1 MTNKIA
7 RVESPVVLALQLPT
21 TLQQLAMALPRHL
34 NAERFARV
42 ALTEVRRNPDL
53 LACDPASFMGS
64 LVQAAQLG
72 LDIGSGL
79 GHAYL
84 IPFQNNKTGK
94 KDCQLIIGYRG
105 LIDLV
110 RRSGLV
116 RRLSAHVVFAGDT
129 FDYSFGTDEFI
140 KHVPSGETSFAKIT
154 HAYAIAEF
162 KDGARQM
169 EVMQRQEIDAIRDRG
184 RKNRVWDTDYGEMA
198 RKTVIRRICK
208 FLPLSPEISD
218 ALTIEHEADTNLVT
232 HARPDPRKMME
243 LQIAAAT
250 EDNEERARRE
260 AEAEAEYQ
268 KIVEADAGMT
278 Q

>member
-1 MTNKIA
+1 MSQIA
-7 RVESPVVLALQLPT
+7 RAESPIVLALQAPAS
-21 TLQQLAMALPRHL
+21 LQQLALALPRHL

-42 ALTEVRRNPDL
+42 AITEVRRNPDL
-53 LACDPASFMGS
+53 LACDAASFMGA

-94 KDCQLIIGYRG
+94 KDVQLIIGYRG
-105 LIDLV
+105 LIELV

-116 RRLSAHVVFAGDT
+116 RRLSAHVVYAGDT

-140 KHVPSGETSFAKIT
+140 RHVPCGETAFAKIT

-169 EVMQRQEIDAIRDRG
+169 EVMQRREIDAIRDRG
-184 RKNRVWDTDYGEMA
+184 RRNKVWDSDYSEMA
-198 RKTVIRRICK
+198 RKTLIRRICK
-208 FLPLSPEISD
+208 FLPISPEIAD
-218 ALTIEHEADTNLVT
+218 AMTIENEADNNFMTPP
-232 HARPDPRKMME
+232 RPDPRKMME
-243 LQIAAAT
+243 LQIAAAAD
-250 EDNEERARRE
+250 ENGERALRE
-260 AEAEAEYQ
+260 AKAEAEY
-268 KIVEADAGMT
+268 EANMEVT
-278 Q
+278 E